1 MTQQEFNNQI
11 VAIANR
17 IASTWEYSYTRQ
29 GFKYD
34 PRNPERFLDAEE
46 HKRVE
51 KMQAQMKQLTIDFT
65 ETKLK
70 TQSTKETI

>member
-1 MTQQEFNNQI
+1 MTQTQFNESI

-17 IASTWEYSYTRQ
+17 IANTWEYSYTRQ

-46 HKRVE
+46 RKRVE
-51 KMQAQMKQLTIDFT
+51 QLQAQMRQLTLDFT
-65 ETKLK
+65 ETK
-70 TQSTKETI
+70 